1 MRRLLALA
9 LMLAMLAAP
18 MRCAAVDTTPGV
30 PAPPASNAEGRTHA
44 LSPMAS
50 DPAVAG
56 GDACRTCTGR
66 EGPRLSVSAMP
77 ATSDEESFG
86 ATLASA
92 PVVVASSRP
101 ARGRWDAIS
110 SVHGWA
116 LPPEPPPPQS
126 S

>member
-1 MRRLLALA
+1 MGRLLALA

-18 MRCAAVDTTPGV
+18 MRCVAVDATPWV
-30 PAPPASNAEGRTHA
+30 SAPPTSNAEAPSH
-44 LSPMAS
+44 MVS

-77 ATSDEESFG
+77 AMSDEESFG

-92 PVVVASSRP
+92 PVVIASSLP

-110 SVHGWA
+110 SMNGWA